1 MRRDSMGKKLKRSSS
16 DRIIAGV
23 CGGVGEYFNID
34 PVVIRIIWVLLSFMP
49 NSPGF
54 IAYLICALI
63 IPEDDG
69 VIYQDESSN
78 INISN
83 TPLFIGLALIIV
95 GTVMLAKIIWPQL
108 AFKFMN
114 IGKYWPVLLIIFGVY
129 IIVNQANKR

>member
-1 MRRDSMGKKLKRSSS
+1 MGKKLKRSSN

-34 PVVIRIIWVLLSFMP
+34 PVVVRIVWVLLSFMP
-49 NSPGF
+49 GGPGF
-54 IAYLICALI
+54 LAYLICALI

-69 VIYQDESSN
+69 VIYQDGNNN
-78 INISN
+78 INTSN

-95 GTVMLAKIIWPQL
+95 GGIMLAKVIWPQF

-114 IGKYWPVLLIIFGVY
+114 IGKYWPILLIIFGIY
-129 IIVNQANKR
+129 IIVNQANNK

>member
-1 MRRDSMGKKLKRSSS
+1 MGKKLKRSSN

-34 PVVIRIIWVLLSFMP
+34 PVVVRIVWVLLSFMP
-49 NSPGF
+49 GGPGF
-54 IAYLICALI
+54 LAYLICALI

-69 VIYQDESSN
+69 VIYQDGNNN
-78 INISN
+78 INTSN

-95 GTVMLAKIIWPQL
+95 GGVMLAKVIWPQF

-114 IGKYWPVLLIIFGVY
+114 IGKYWPILLIVFGIY
-129 IIVNQANKR
+129 IIVNQANNK